1 MTSVRMIDG
10 YFIRYITLFE
20 QLGIDQAQEKGR
32 MWNVYFTSWKMG
44 RLCSSYCIFFL
55 QNLSVE
61 QITSKD
67 LTTIFSGPC
76 HGKLRWLQLDV
87 ILLLLD

>member
-1 MTSVRMIDG
+1 MASVRMIDG

-32 MWNVYFTSWKMG
+32 MWNVHFTSWKMG
-44 RLCSSYCIFFL
+44 RLCSSYCIFFTKP
-55 QNLSVE
+55 VE

-67 LTTIFSGPC
+67 LTTIFSGPR
-76 HGKLRWLQLDV
+76 HGKLCWLQLDV

>member
-1 MTSVRMIDG
+1 M
-10 YFIRYITLFE
+10 YTLPAGKWVGFAPP
-20 QLGIDQAQEKGR
+20 IA
-32 MWNVYFTSWKMG
+32 
-44 RLCSSYCIFFL
+44 FFL